1 MDSIKDLL
9 KKKAD
14 LLDTDGRL
22 NDLELAQGVLK
33 RHFDKHAKAVRLDKD
48 KLFVQVTSSSA
59 ASDVRLNQ
67 VSVIEELGRVLKNA
81 PTKLVI
87 RQ

>member
-14 LLDTDGRL
+14 LIDADGRL
-22 NDLELAQGVLK
+22 NDLELAQNVLK
-33 RHFDKHAKAVRLDKD
+33 RHFKNHAKATRIDKD

-59 ASDVRLNQ
+59 ASDVRMNQ
-67 VSVIEELGRVLKNA
+67 VTVLEELGRVLKNS

>member
-14 LLDTDGRL
+14 LIDADGRL

-33 RHFDKHAKAVRLDKD
+33 RHFKTHAKAVRIDKA

-67 VSVIEELGRVLKNA
+67 IAVLEELGRVLKSPPA
-81 PTKLVI
+81 RLVI

>member
-14 LLDTDGRL
+14 LIDADGRL
-22 NDLELAQGVLK
+22 NDLELAQDVLR
-33 RHFDKHAKAVRLDKD
+33 RHFKTHAKAVRIDKD

-67 VSVIEELGRVLKNA
+67 IAVLEELGRVLKSPPA
-81 PTKLVI
+81 KLVI